1 MEADISYYRR
11 RAAEEADAAA
21 TAIDAQV
28 RQIHLE
34 LRRQYDQRIAILEA
48 EMRRARIHV
57 VDAA

>member
-1 MEADISYYRR
+1 MEAEISYYRR
-11 RAAEEADAAA
+11 RAAEEAEAAA
-21 TAIDAQV
+21 AAIDAQV

-48 EMRRARIHV
+48 EMRRAQIHV